1 VKKKKT
7 KLEILL
13 SILLAALAML
23 YIIPF
28 LMMVLGSFKS
38 QAEAAKFDLSL
49 PSKWLF
55 SNYAHVMES
64 GKILSGYINSAIITI
79 PVTFVSLVLG
89 ALAGIVISRRNDRIC
104 EGLYYYFIFG
114 LTLTLQIASIFFLL
128 KAFHIYGTFFSV
140 ICIFISLRIPF
151 TVMTFSSFVKGVPKE
166 IDEAAM
172 IDGCS
177 FGKMVFYVLLPVLK
191 PIAVTNITITAI
203 DVWNNFMIPLF
214 YLGSA
219 KKATVAMAIYSFFG
233 RYNRDWQYVFGAL
246 SLAVLPML
254 VLFVIL
260 QKHIVAGMTSGAVK
274 G

>member
-1 VKKKKT
+1 MRRKRT
-7 KLEILL
+7 KAEWIL
-13 SILLAALAML
+13 SIFLAALAL
-23 YIIPF
+23 VYIVPF
-28 LMMVLGSFKS
+28 FMMVLGSFKTR
-38 QAEAAKFDLSL
+38 AEASAFDLSL

-55 SNYAHVMES
+55 SNYTHVLES
-64 GKILSGYINSAIITI
+64 GKILSGYVNSLIITV
-79 PVTFVSLVLG
+79 PVTLISLVVG
-89 ALAGIVISRRNDRIC
+89 ALAGIVISRRDDRVC
-104 EGLYYYFIFG
+104 KGLYYYFIFG

-128 KAFHIYGTFFSV
+128 KALRIYGTFFSV

-151 TVMTFSSFVKGVPKE
+151 TVMTFCSFVKGVPKE

-172 IDGCS
+172 IDGCN
-177 FGKMVFYVLLPVLK
+177 FRQMVFHVLLPVLK

-233 RYNRDWQYVFGAL
+233 RYSRDWQYVFGAL
-246 SLAVLPML
+246 MLAVLPML
-254 VLFVIL
+254 ILFILL
-260 QKHIVAGMTSGAVK
+260 QKYIVSGMTSGAVK